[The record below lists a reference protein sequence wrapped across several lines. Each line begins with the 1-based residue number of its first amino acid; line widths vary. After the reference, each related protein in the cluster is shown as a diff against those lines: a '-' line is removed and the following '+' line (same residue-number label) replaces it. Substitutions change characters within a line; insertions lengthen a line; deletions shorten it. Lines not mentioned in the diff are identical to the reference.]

1 MSQERIHEDL
11 NVTSTKETTQDEPA
25 VVIKTTD
32 TLLFVTKTT
41 FVITTKVICI
51 ASSRDDWDNRI
62 HNNYENNNVTN
73 NDIAALFNV
82 ANNDISAYSAFFVT

>member
-32 TLLFVTKTT
+32 TLLFCHKDD
-41 FVITTKVICI
+41 ISYHHQVICI
-51 ASSRDDWDNRI
+51 ASSRDDWDNNI
-62 HNNYENNNVTN
+62 HNNYENNNVTI
-73 NDIAALFNV
+73 DVIVAFLNV
-82 ANNDISAYSAFFVT
+82 ANVDINVPI